1 MHSFIDFIRF
11 RCHFNIHFLL
21 ILAIFMA
28 LTKEYDISFPNPAY
42 KCLFSVQLKG
52 GDSHQWAMSKAIQSF
67 Q

>member
-1 MHSFIDFIRF
+1 MHSFIDFVRF

-52 GDSHQWAMSKAIQSF
+52 GDSHQ
-67 Q
+67 